1 MKWHERIFY
10 FFLAFL
16 PTQLSKHFWPSW
28 SLILG
33 RRIDY
38 LSPTLYFSDLLLCLL
53 FIFWI
58 LEDLSHIT
66 KIIKKRI
73 RQILF
78 TFLALL
84 LITIG
89 NIYTSGGH
97 PATWLFWIIIWKL
110 VLFISYILFTRPR
123 LTRVIYSLSI
133 AAVWS
138 SFLAISQFLLQ
149 HSLGGPLWWLG
160 ERTFTSMTPGIAR
173 MPLCLPS
180 LVCRLFLRPYA
191 TFPHPNLLGGFLATI
206 LTLLF
211 GVLMNKK
218 IPVSV
223 HHRRWYAFV
232 FSVSF
237 IALLLTVSRS
247 AWVAVT
253 MGISGI
259 GFFNRRKKNNAQMT
273 GILLGMIF
281 ALLLLILWVFPH
293 ATDESVVTRSLLMN
307 LSLSAWDRNIFLG
320 VGGNSFLSLLP
331 ILTANRSP
339 GFLQPVHSIYL
350 LLLAETGIVGLG
362 DFLSILGLVFY
373 RLTTLSSRLPTSY
386 RYIRYVVG
394 LALLELL
401 VLGFVDHYPLT
412 LLQGQF
418 LFSLFLG
425 LGLTQPE
432 KK

>member
-1 MKWHERIFY
+1 
-10 FFLAFL
+10 
-16 PTQLSKHFWPSW
+16 
-28 SLILG
+28 
-33 RRIDY
+33 
-38 LSPTLYFSDLLLCLL
+38 
-53 FIFWI
+53 
-58 LEDLSHIT
+58 
-66 KIIKKRI
+66 
-73 RQILF
+73 
-78 TFLALL
+78 
-84 LITIG
+84 
-89 NIYTSGGH
+89 
-97 PATWLFWIIIWKL
+97 
-110 VLFISYILFTRPR
+110 
-123 LTRVIYSLSI
+123 
-133 AAVWS
+133 
-138 SFLAISQFLLQ
+138 
-149 HSLGGPLWWLG
+149 
-160 ERTFTSMTPGIAR
+160 
-173 MPLCLPS
+173 
-180 LVCRLFLRPYA
+180 
-191 TFPHPNLLGGFLATI
+191 
-206 LTLLF
+206 
-211 GVLMNKK
+211 
-218 IPVSV
+218 
-223 HHRRWYAFV
+223 
-232 FSVSF
+232 
-237 IALLLTVSRS
+237 
-247 AWVAVT
+247 
-253 MGISGI
+253 
-259 GFFNRRKKNNAQMT
+259 MT

-362 DFLSILGLVFY
+362 AFLSILGLVFY